1 MNKTLRKIII
11 ESVIIVVIGTSLVF
25 YTHRDTEKD
34 NKSEKG
40 TYVEKTANTT
50 NMEEKAQTKD
60 SAEDSAEEELEK
72 QTDSDEYEEALEAVE
87 SGSTTEE
94 DLERKTAD
102 GIHLEIQGMNDSVDN
117 LIKDRAAF
125 EYALK
130 QRHMRTIASNEQ
142 VVTCTNEVKFI
153 NDQIHFYFIDEQG
166 EEFEITYDK
175 ASNTYTYSLDWEE

>member
-1 MNKTLRKIII
+1 MKKTVKKTII
-11 ESVIIVVIGTSLVF
+11 ESVIIVVIGTSLLF

-40 TYVEKTANTT
+40 TYVEKSENK
-50 NMEEKAQTKD
+50 EKEAQTED
-60 SAEDSAEEELEK
+60 SAEDELEK
-72 QTDSDEYEEALEAVE
+72 QTDSDEYEEALESVE

-102 GIHLEIQGMNDSVDN
+102 GIHLEIQGMNDSVEN
-117 LIKDRAAF
+117 LIKDKAAF

-166 EEFEITYDK
+166 EEFEIIYDK

>member
-1 MNKTLRKIII
+1 MKKTVKKTII
-11 ESVIIVVIGTSLVF
+11 ESVIIVVIGTSLLF
-25 YTHRDTEKD
+25 YTNRDTEKD

-40 TYVEKTANTT
+40 TYVEKSENTGK
-50 NMEEKAQTKD
+50 EAQTED
-60 SAEDSAEEELEK
+60 SAEDSAEDELEK

-102 GIHLEIQGMNDSVDN
+102 GIHLEIQCMNDSVEN

-166 EEFEITYDK
+166 EEFEIIYDK